1 MELLDKS
8 FEFPFVLVCSLVLTC
23 LILLGQ
29 WFMNWLITPSA
40 SKVKK
45 GFVAPGKIEIGW
57 ADLDGDGKVET
68 FAVIDGKRYLL
79 KKGDP
84 PGSTPYFDLFKL

>member
-1 MELLDKS
+1 MEIIQGNIPILFIVLWA
-8 FEFPFVLVCSLVLTC
+8 FVGSC
-23 LILLGQ
+23 LIILGQ
-29 WFMNWLITPSA
+29 RFIDWLLTPSA
-40 SKVKK
+40 STVKE
-45 GFVAPGKIEIGW
+45 GFVAPKEIKIEW